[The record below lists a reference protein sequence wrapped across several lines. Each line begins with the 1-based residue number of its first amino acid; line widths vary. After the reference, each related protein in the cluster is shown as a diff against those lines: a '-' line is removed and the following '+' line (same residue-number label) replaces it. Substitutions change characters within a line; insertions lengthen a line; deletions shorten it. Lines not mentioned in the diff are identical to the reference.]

1 MTNTILQ
8 YNIYQCYYYHSTFC
22 SSKSSYLTL
31 LNSKNREFFSVK
43 DLCSAVFS
51 IPVHTDNLYLFAFA
65 WNEWQ
70 YTRTVM
76 PQGYTENPIYFSH
89 ILKVDLD
96 HLVFPHKS
104 ILIHYVD
111 DLLLYS
117 NSLINSQQY
126 YFGVTSEASFK
137 GT

>member
-1 MTNTILQ
+1 
-8 YNIYQCYYYHSTFC
+8 
-22 SSKSSYLTL
+22 
-31 LNSKNREFFSVK
+31 
-43 DLCSAVFS
+43 
-51 IPVHTDNLYLFAFA
+51 
-65 WNEWQ
+65 
-70 YTRTVM
+70 M

-117 NSLINSQQY
+117 NSKGHKVSKEKLKFYKANVKYLGHMIFKKDFKLIS
-126 YFGVTSEASFK
+126 VCMC
-137 GT
+137 

>member
-1 MTNTILQ
+1 
-8 YNIYQCYYYHSTFC
+8 
-22 SSKSSYLTL
+22 
-31 LNSKNREFFSVK
+31 
-43 DLCSAVFS
+43 
-51 IPVHTDNLYLFAFA
+51 
-65 WNEWQ
+65 
-70 YTRTVM
+70 M

-137 GT
+137 GTKVSKEKLKFYKANVKY

>member
-1 MTNTILQ
+1 
-8 YNIYQCYYYHSTFC
+8 
-22 SSKSSYLTL
+22 
-31 LNSKNREFFSVK
+31 
-43 DLCSAVFS
+43 
-51 IPVHTDNLYLFAFA
+51 
-65 WNEWQ
+65 
-70 YTRTVM
+70 M
-76 PQGYTENPIYFSH
+76 PQGYTENPIYFSQ

-104 ILIHYVD
+104 ILIQYVD

-117 NSLINSQQY
+117 NSLINSQQD